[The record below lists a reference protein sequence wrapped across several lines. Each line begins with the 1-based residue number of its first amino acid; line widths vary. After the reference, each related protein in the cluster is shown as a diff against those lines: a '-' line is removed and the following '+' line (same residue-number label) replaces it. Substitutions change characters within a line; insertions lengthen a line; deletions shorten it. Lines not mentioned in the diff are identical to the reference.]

1 VAATLIDWHAHHS
14 PPELSDKVAELGG
27 RRPVPDDLDS
37 PDFSRRLA
45 EMDEAGVDIQL
56 VCQTARV
63 DAEGWPPQQARAL
76 IQTANNALA
85 SRVAINPQRLFG
97 VISITLRD
105 VDGSVQELERMQA
118 KGFRAVLMYPRCEG
132 EIIVDRPEIEP
143 LFAKIS
149 ELDLPIFLHG
159 GGGSRKDPSLERLED
174 RGAGVS
180 SSIINE
186 ASICEWSVRGIAA
199 GLFDRYPNLRVVIRS
214 GGGLMPLLL
223 NRLNWPHKGATEV
236 KRYHEIVREHFAAD
250 TRAPDAR
257 TLRFIYDSMGENS
270 IVFGSDYAGGTGPL
284 RAALDTIN
292 EQPDAE
298 RIKRATERNAI
309 RMLRL

>member
-1 VAATLIDWHAHHS
+1 MATTLIDWHAHHS

-37 PDFSRRLA
+37 ADFSKRLA
-45 EMDEAGVDIQL
+45 EMDEAGVEIQL

-63 DAEGWPPQQARAL
+63 DAEGWPPEQAMTL
-76 IQTANNALA
+76 VQTANDALA
-85 SRVAINPQRLFG
+85 NRVSINPQRLFG
-97 VISITLRD
+97 VISVTLRD
-105 VDGSVQELERMQA
+105 IDGSIQELERMKA
-118 KGFRAVLMYPRCEG
+118 KGFKAVLMYPRCEG
-132 EIIVDRPEIEP
+132 EIVIDRPEVQP

-159 GGGSRKDPSLERLED
+159 GGGARKDPTLERLED

-186 ASICEWSVRGIAA
+186 ASICEWAVRGIAA
-199 GLFDRYPNLRVVIRS
+199 GLFDRHPNLRVVIRS

-223 NRLNWPHKGATEV
+223 NRLNWPHQGPKDV
-236 KRYHEIVREHFAAD
+236 KRYSEVVREHFAAD

-257 TLRFIYDSMGENS
+257 TLRFIFDSMGEDS

-284 RAALDTIN
+284 RAALHTIE
-292 EQPDAE
+292 EQPDAD